1 MEGMHCLTWAVVEVQ
16 AEATAPTITLS
27 KYPIFGVRR
36 IWSLVKLQWIIGVGE
51 VELVTEYF
59 VE

>member
-36 IWSLVKLQWIIGVGE
+36 IWSV
-51 VELVTEYF
+51 VTSQTPMDHWGW
-59 VE
+59 